1 MTQVGDIEINESWV
15 GRVKKKYRQMKK
27 SRTRNSRQKDKYPSK
42 TISLGRGLMVL
53 RWSKSMGDPGEGK
66 RKEPEYSIPG
76 SQTAEMNR
84 DDAVKDAR
92 RAKCKTVQKLKPSWA
107 C

>member
-92 RAKCKTVQKLKPSWA
+92 RAKCKTVQKLKPSWG